1 MDCNDLITRNS
12 TRIPLSSQFLVELTN
27 SIYFCM
33 FNGVTDLGFEA
44 LEEIH
49 NRAVNQLFSDVLLVK
64 IKFKTLK
71 RLVEF

>member
-1 MDCNDLITRNS
+1 
-12 TRIPLSSQFLVELTN
+12 
-27 SIYFCM
+27 M

-64 IKFKTLK
+64 IKFKTFF
-71 RLVEF
+71 EMIC